1 MAAVIVIVIP
11 VLTFIATA
19 FLHQSVL
26 GNYGMIVRWQAHR
39 YLLRQSMSFYADEFA
54 GRVAAKVMQT
64 SLAVRDAAVTIL
76 EVLVFVVVYFV
87 GAMVVVASFDWR
99 LSLPFMVWLLAYI
112 AVLKYFLP
120 KMSRVARMQANA
132 RSLMTGRVV
141 DSYTNI
147 STVKLFSHAS
157 REEDYARESMDEF
170 LQTVHPQMRF
180 STQFEFILQLL
191 NGLLLCGAGGV
202 GIWLWINGLSG
213 IGGLAVAVALVLR
226 LNGMAHWIMWE
237 TARLFEN
244 IGIIHDGM
252 DMLTIRQSVVD
263 APGAGELT
271 VSKGGIHFDQVKFH
285 YGKDTGVID
294 DISLAVKPGEKV
306 GLVGRSGA
314 GKTTLT
320 NVLLRFYDLEAG
332 KILIDGQDISMVTQD
347 AHRRCCREWSGATKK
362 YPGSPRRCLP
372 RRLSC
377 VTIEMS

>member
-1 MAAVIVIVIP
+1 
-11 VLTFIATA
+11 
-19 FLHQSVL
+19 
-26 GNYGMIVRWQAHR
+26 
-39 YLLRQSMSFYADEFA
+39 
-54 GRVAAKVMQT
+54 MQT

-347 AHRRCCREWSGATKK
+347 SLRGKHRRGD
-362 YPGSPRRCLP
+362 PGYFFVAPLHSRQH
-372 RRLSC
+372 RLWASC